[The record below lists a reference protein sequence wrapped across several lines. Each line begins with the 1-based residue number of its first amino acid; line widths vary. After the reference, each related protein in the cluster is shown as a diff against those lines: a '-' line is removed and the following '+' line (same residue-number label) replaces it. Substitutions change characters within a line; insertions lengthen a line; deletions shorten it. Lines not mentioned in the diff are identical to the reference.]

1 MTTILGI
8 DETKIAE
15 CVGLWL
21 AEGDN
26 KTVREVTITN
36 NSIDVILFFHEQFMK
51 IYKGKNEPRIYVY
64 SPSKRKLYNSI
75 GGIKTNFYTD
85 ERANRPYYIYRISDV
100 LFLKSWHNIVEK
112 IKDRKELSAHIL
124 RGFFAGE
131 GNIKFDQKY
140 GTRIVRIS
148 QGKRNKFLERMF
160 KKFKLTFKYDDE
172 KRMYWISGKNNLNEL
187 EELDIASLN
196 PIKYAEFRKMMGS
209 YNNINISRNQLKREV
224 YEILKTPR
232 KFKEVLNNLKVSWV
246 DISLVLN
253 ELKKEGKIDYF
264 REDRNRYWARKDF
277 VNKVL
282 LKRKVD
288 IISNLDS
295 SRGVIKLSEHTNIP
309 RKTIARRLKELE
321 REGFIERI
329 EKDNRQT
336 KWRKT
341 NGGKKFMTT
350 ILGLDEAGNKLR

>member
-8 DETKIAE
+8 DEIRLAE

-26 KTVREVTITN
+26 KTIREITLTN
-36 NSIDVILFFHEQFMK
+36 NSIDVILFFHEQIMK
-51 IYKGKNEPRIYVY
+51 MYEGKNEARIYVY

-75 GGIKTNFYTD
+75 GNIKINFYTD
-85 ERANRPYYIYRISDV
+85 ERANKPYYIYRIADV
-100 LFLKSWHNIVEK
+100 AFLKKWHNIVEK
-112 IKDRKELSAHIL
+112 IKDRKELSVHIL

-148 QGKRNKFLERMF
+148 QGKRNEFLERMF

-172 KRMYWISGKNNLNEL
+172 KRMYWIYGKSNLNKL

-196 PIKYAEFRKMMGS
+196 PIKYAEFRRMMES
-209 YNNINISRNQLKREV
+209 YNDIPRNQLKNTV
-224 YEILKTPR
+224 YKMLKTPR
-232 KFKEVLNNLKVSWV
+232 KFKKLSNNLNVIWT
-246 DISLVLN
+246 DISFVLN

-264 REDRNRYWARKDF
+264 RENRERYWAKKDF

-288 IISNLDS
+288 IISNLS
-295 SRGVIKLSEHTNIP
+295 NPSGVIKLSEFTKIP

-321 REGFIERI
+321 REGFIERT
-329 EKDNRQT
+329 EKNNRQT

-341 NGGKKFMTT
+341 NEGEKFMTT